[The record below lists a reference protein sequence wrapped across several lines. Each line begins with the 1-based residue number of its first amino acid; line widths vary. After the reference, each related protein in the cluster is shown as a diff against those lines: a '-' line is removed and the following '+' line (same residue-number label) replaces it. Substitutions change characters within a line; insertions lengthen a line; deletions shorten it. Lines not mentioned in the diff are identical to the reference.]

1 MKTMIFFED
10 LFESLSEF
18 DKRSFLEYVAK
29 YVHVDLS
36 NVSTEELIEELQ
48 SRDDVAPNDIFDED
62 ALIEAVE
69 ELGYNVE

>member
-29 YVHVDLS
+29 YVPMNLE
-36 NVSTEELIEELQ
+36 NATTEELIDELKN
-48 SRDDVAPNDIFDED
+48 RGDAEPNDIFDED